1 VAGAAI
7 TRFLFFHEGGE
18 VLSLLLPVLVKA
30 IFFHDG
36 QNLPPPLLPF
46 IAVFR
51 PSWRYA
57 QAHDILGDVK
67 YAPIV
72 YIHGGGAVFGVDT
85 PPIEKIKRDNI

>member
-1 VAGAAI
+1 LLK
-7 TRFLFFHEGGE
+7 RF
-18 VLSLLLPVLVKA
+18 
-30 IFFHDG
+30 FFHDG